1 MSIEDREDKVTA
13 SAALQKLQTLL
24 ESDGVT
30 EPTRDAL
37 RARLL
42 EPAPQRAFF
51 TETEFALLE
60 VVSSR
65 LIPQFHSSLAAQVDA
80 RLFKG
85 EGKGWRF
92 DTLPPDGEMYRLG
105 LRGLEALA
113 QTQHGASF
121 TELPVLE
128 MDALLLMVQR
138 GEVSSGVWDALP
150 AARFFEELLT
160 ELTELHYS
168 HPFAQLEI
176 DYTGFADAHGWQQVG
191 LNNPRDSE
199 LEGKAR

>member
-1 MSIEDREDKVTA
+1 MSIEDREEKVTA

-24 ESDGVT
+24 ESDRVT

-80 RLFKG
+80 RLSKG

-92 DTLPPDGEMYRLG
+92 DSLPPDFEMYRLG

-121 TELPVLE
+121 VELPVLE
-128 MDALLLMVQR
+128 MDALLGAVQR
-138 GEVSSGVWDALP
+138 GEVSAGVWDALP

-168 HPFAQLEI
+168 HPLAQLELG
-176 DYTGFADAHGWQQVG
+176 YAGFADAHGWQRVG
-191 LNNPRDSE
+191 LNSPRDLE
-199 LEGKAR
+199 LER

>member
-24 ESDGVT
+24 ESDRVT

-80 RLFKG
+80 RLSKG

-92 DTLPPDGEMYRLG
+92 DSLPPDFEMYRLG

-121 TELPVLE
+121 VELPVLE
-128 MDALLLMVQR
+128 MDALLGAVQR
-138 GEVSSGVWDALP
+138 GEVSAGVWDALP

-168 HPFAQLEI
+168 HPLAQLELG
-176 DYTGFADAHGWQQVG
+176 YAGFADAHGWQRVG
-191 LNNPRDSE
+191 LNSPRDLE
-199 LEGKAR
+199 LER